1 MSPLSIVDLTLLAG
15 FCTLLFVGAILSL
28 LVLRVSLIRLEDA
41 TAAYEILH
49 EHPDLV
55 REQQWSAWT
64 DSVGLS
70 RDEQNVSHDAGDGFH
85 DIITGRAA

>member
-1 MSPLSIVDLTLLAG
+1 MTPLSIVDLTLLAG
-15 FCTLLFVGAILSL
+15 FCTLLFAGAILSL

-41 TAAYEILH
+41 TAAYEILR

-55 REQQWSAWT
+55 REQQWNAWT
-64 DSVGLS
+64 DSVSLTPS
-70 RDEQNVSHDAGDGFH
+70 PVDASEGFH

>member
-1 MSPLSIVDLTLLAG
+1 MSSLTILDLTLLAG
-15 FCTLLFVGAILSL
+15 FCTLLFAGAILSL

-41 TAAYEILH
+41 TSAYEILR

-64 DSVGLS
+64 DSVSLTPS
-70 RDEQNVSHDAGDGFH
+70 PEEPADGFH